1 MLEAAEAGHE
11 RLVRQM
17 LDQGADD
24 FNGAMTCTAL
34 NNHLNIVELMIEKGA
49 NLFNAIMVH
58 AAANGHLD
66 VVELMQD
73 RMTRRRN

>member
-1 MLEAAEAGHE
+1 MLVAAKAGDE

-24 FNGAMTCTAL
+24 FNGAMACAAL

-49 NLFNAIMVH
+49 DNFNAGMVH
-58 AAANGHLD
+58 ADANGHLNI
-66 VVELMQD
+66 VELMQD
-73 RMTRRRN
+73 RMAR